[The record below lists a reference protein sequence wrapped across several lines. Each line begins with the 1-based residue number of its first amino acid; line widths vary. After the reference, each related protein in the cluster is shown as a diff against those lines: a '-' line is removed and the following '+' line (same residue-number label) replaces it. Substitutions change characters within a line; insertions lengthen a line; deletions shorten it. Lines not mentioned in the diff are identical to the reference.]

1 MKLRILAGMV
11 VPLLVLGACSYDDS
25 SIKERVTNLEEDVAR
40 LQQTVSTL
48 NSTVEGLGTIVT
60 ELQKGDYIT
69 AISEVKDGDDVIGYT
84 ITFSSDKTITI
95 YNGEDGTTPAVS
107 VKKDEDGVYYWTV
120 NGEWLTADGAKVPA
134 TGAAPQLRVADGVW
148 QVSTDGGSTWT
159 NVEVSGYSGVIFQSV
174 EVGDSSV
181 TFTLADGTTFSVP
194 KLGAFG
200 LVFPATTFNYNAD
213 STFTVSYTLTGGD
226 ASSKVLVFAQSG
238 VSGKVTKA
246 SDTSGSIAV
255 EFTDSTYAGDMV
267 VLASNG
273 KGQKDFEIL
282 SFQGLVFRVE
292 SVDFVSTATGGD
304 ISFGVSSNVEY
315 TVNIPDDAK
324 SWLSLVET
332 KVEAV
337 SSTVTL
343 SVAENLFKHV
353 RSAVV
358 TLTDVSGAVLQ
369 SVTVA
374 QTGANYAVYGT
385 LDDIVIKP
393 ASK

>member
-1 MKLRILAGMV
+1 MKLRILAGMA
-11 VPLLVLGACSYDDS
+11 VPLLALGACSYDDS
-25 SIKERVTNLEEDVAR
+25 SIKERVTNLEEDVAE
-40 LQQTVSTL
+40 LQRTVSTL
-48 NSTVEGLGTIVT
+48 NTTVTGLGTIVT

-69 AISEVKDGDDVIGYT
+69 AISEVKEDETVIGYT
-84 ITFSSDKTITI
+84 ITFSSSKTITI
-95 YNGEDGTTPAVS
+95 YNGKDGATPAIS
-107 VKKDEDGVYYWTV
+107 VKKDDDGVYYWTV

-134 TGAAPQLRVADGVW
+134 TGVAPQLRVVDGVW
-148 QVSTDGGSTWT
+148 QVSSDGGSTWT
-159 NVEVSGYSGVIFQSV
+159 NVEVSGASGVIFKSV
-174 EVGDSSV
+174 EVGDASV

-194 KLGAFG
+194 KLGAFA

-213 STFTVSYTLTGGD
+213 STFAVTYTLTGGD
-226 ASSKVLVFAQSG
+226 ATSKVVVFAQSG

-246 SDTSGSIAV
+246 SDTQGSIAV
-255 EFTDSTYAGDMV
+255 EFTDSTYAGDLV

-292 SVDFVSTATGGD
+292 SADFVSAAAGGD

-324 SWLSLVET
+324 SWLSLGET

-343 SVAENLFKHV
+343 NVAENQFKHV
-353 RSAVV
+353 RTAIV
-358 TLTDVSGAVLQ
+358 TLTDVTGAVLQ

-374 QTGANYAVYGT
+374 QTGADYAVYGT
-385 LDDIVIKP
+385 IDDIVIKP